1 MKQNM
6 KTIINKIVAISMIL
20 LPSFVSMAREYS
32 AKDLDV
38 LLSEEA
44 LYSNIMLRYK
54 KEYREFEEWLD
65 GYKAKQTPEGFDE
78 RALEIITSFDYRRLL
93 LENQEEYYVL
103 DDRGSLF
110 CVLLYMNQSFRRD
123 TKPYMKI
130 ADYLAGIHK
139 FKKGEYKFTGPKRM
153 WPADRMAAINDEIS
167 RYRRAILRSLTR
179 ELPDLKRIM
188 SEDDFNAFTNKFVE
202 VGRLTELERI
212 GLKEHLIPYK
222 EHTKM
227 LGDYWDGKKK
237 SSNEEPH

>member
-38 LLSEEA
+38 LLSDQA
-44 LYSNIMLRYK
+44 LYSNVNLRYK

-65 GYKAKQTPEGFDE
+65 GYKAKQTPDGFDQ
-78 RALEIITSFDYRRLL
+78 RALEIITSFDYRRLII
-93 LENQEEYYVL
+93 ENQEEYYVL

-110 CVLLYMNQSFRRD
+110 CVILYMNQSFRYD

-130 ADYLAGIHK
+130 ADYLAGIRK
-139 FKKGEYKFTGPKRM
+139 FKKGEYKFTKPEAM
-153 WPADRMAAINDEIS
+153 WPADRMSTINDEIS
-167 RYRRAILRSLTR
+167 RYRLAILRSLTR
-179 ELPDLKRIM
+179 DLPDLKRVM
-188 SEDDFNAFTNKFVE
+188 SEDDFNAFTNEFVK
-202 VGRLTELERI
+202 VGRLTELEQI
-212 GLKEHLIPYK
+212 ELKAHLVTYE

-227 LGDYWDGKKK
+227 LQEYWDGWSKPTRHK
-237 SSNEEPH
+237 